1 MSLHIQLEKF
11 EGPMGLLLYLIR
23 KEEMNIF
30 DINIHQITQQ
40 YLEYIRAMRK
50 LDLEVAGDFVAMAAT
65 LLQIKSK
72 MLLPQYDENGEEIEE
87 TEDPRKELVQKLI
100 EYQMYKEAS
109 HKLYERPLVGRDV
122 YLRGRREEVVLEDDD
137 EVEVEDNPLFAL
149 IRSYRS
155 AIKNMKRAVHK
166 VGMELQSIAERV
178 QELRYILKLGETT
191 VFKKLITAKSSVENQ
206 VLITFLSFLELGKL
220 GYVSLYQSAPLSD
233 IYVKSLRP
241 IDDQLIDSGAYSYV
255 TEENIMQ
262 NEGANL
268 TLDLDQ
274 ESEEPHVEEVTEEEA
289 EALVAGEEVKD
300 ILQTPVAAKDEPI
313 EVEAATDDEIELEL
327 KRLNINDSDD
337 EVLG

>member
-1 MSLHIQLEKF
+1 VSLHIQLEKF